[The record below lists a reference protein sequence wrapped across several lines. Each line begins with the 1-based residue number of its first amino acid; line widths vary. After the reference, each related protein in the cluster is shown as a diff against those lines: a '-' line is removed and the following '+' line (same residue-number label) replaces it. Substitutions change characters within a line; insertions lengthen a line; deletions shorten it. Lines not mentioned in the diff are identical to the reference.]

1 MRMLAIA
8 LFSWW
13 YTTAW
18 VALGRRIERRL
29 DQSLDFFSVG
39 LLLRTLFDPFRQ
51 IAAVKGHGSLDVQM
65 RAWADR
71 TFSRFFGA
79 FVRTLFIII
88 GVVVSAIIMIIGG
101 VQMILW
107 PCVPLLPV
115 IAIVGYVMGWVV

>member
-1 MRMLAIA
+1 MLALA

-18 VALGRRIERRL
+18 KALGRKIGQRV
-29 DQSLDFFSVG
+29 DTAMDFFSVS

-51 IAAVKGHGSLDVQM
+51 ISAGQVRGSIDAQA

-79 FVRTLFIII
+79 FIRTLFIMI
-88 GVVVSAIIMIIGG
+88 GLLVAVFVMLLGLLQLVV
-101 VQMILW
+101 W
-107 PCVPLLPV
+107 PLIPLLP
-115 IAIVGYVMGWVV
+115 IIGIVGFIMGWTL

>member
-1 MRMLAIA
+1 MLALA

-18 VALGRRIERRL
+18 KALGRRIGQRV
-29 DQSLDFFSVG
+29 DTAMDFFSVS

-51 IAAVKGHGSLDVQM
+51 ISAGQVRGSLDAQM

-79 FVRTLFIII
+79 FIRILFILV
-88 GVVVSAIIMIIGG
+88 GLLVAVFLMLFGL
-101 VQMILW
+101 VQLVLW
-107 PCVPLLPV
+107 PLIPLLPL
-115 IAIVGYVMGWVV
+115 IGIMGFSLGWVL

>member
-1 MRMLAIA
+1 MLALA

-18 VALGRRIERRL
+18 KALGRRIGQRV
-29 DQSLDFFSVG
+29 DSAMDFFSVS

-51 IAAVKGHGSLDVQM
+51 ISAGQVRGSLDAQM

-79 FVRTLFIII
+79 FIRTIFILV
-88 GVVVSAIIMIIGG
+88 GLLAAVFIMLLGLLQLVI
-101 VQMILW
+101 W
-107 PCVPLLPV
+107 PLIPLLP
-115 IAIVGYVMGWVV
+115 AIGLIGFSMGLTL